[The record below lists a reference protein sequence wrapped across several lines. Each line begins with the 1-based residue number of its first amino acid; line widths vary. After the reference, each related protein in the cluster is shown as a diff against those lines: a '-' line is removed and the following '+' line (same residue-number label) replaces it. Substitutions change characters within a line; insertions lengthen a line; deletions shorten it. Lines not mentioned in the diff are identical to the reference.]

1 MISVAQRAK
10 TLRLEQNIT
19 YHTNLKKKIV
29 TDFYENKKIGYNFMY
44 PIEFFW

>member
-10 TLRLEQNIT
+10 TLRLGQNIT

-29 TDFYENKKIGYNFMY
+29 ADFYGNKKNRIQFSV
-44 PIEFFW
+44 PD